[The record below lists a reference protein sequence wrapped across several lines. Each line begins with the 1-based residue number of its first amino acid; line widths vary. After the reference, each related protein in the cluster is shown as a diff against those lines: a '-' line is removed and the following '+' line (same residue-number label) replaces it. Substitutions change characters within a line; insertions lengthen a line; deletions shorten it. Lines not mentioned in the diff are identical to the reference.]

1 MASFKRMRQ
10 FAPYGDQWLVDA
22 LRQSKVLEVDEK
34 GENVRRT
41 APLVERPRETVEA
54 RSVYAVSTLTVINTY
69 KTHGL

>member
-1 MASFKRMRQ
+1 MRQ